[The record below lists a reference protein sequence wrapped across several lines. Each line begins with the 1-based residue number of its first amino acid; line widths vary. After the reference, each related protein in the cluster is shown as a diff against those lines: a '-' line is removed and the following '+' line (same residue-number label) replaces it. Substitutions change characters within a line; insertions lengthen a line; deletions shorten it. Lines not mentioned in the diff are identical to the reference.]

1 MLQKKFLKVRPACQV
16 TFQLPE
22 GIQAKKVC
30 VVGDFNNWD
39 ENADQMKKSKKVWK
53 TTVELERD
61 REYQF
66 RYLVNGVKWH
76 NDEAADKYV
85 PNNFKGDNSVVVT

>member
-1 MLQKKFLKVRPACQV
+1 M
-16 TFQLPE
+16 PE
-22 GIQAKKVC
+22 GIQAKQVC

-66 RYLVNGVKWH
+66 RIPEVDSPLYGHAHGSAPTDPRDLSAL
-76 NDEAADKYV
+76 ERT
-85 PNNFKGDNSVVVT
+85 SRRR